1 MKAVPGSPLVVESA
15 TLSLVGVHIR
25 CPLDRASDV
34 PYSNPVQGRPRRR
47 PPALRRPAERHT
59 PVYDCSVNDEATN
72 ERSAPTLTMVRS
84 HRDAIL
90 RAAHSRGVSNI
101 RIFGSVARGDA
112 TPASD
117 VDLLVDFERGRRGL
131 DLFAFAREV
140 EDLLGYPV
148 EVGTGLDEVVRSRVE
163 PQLVSL

>member
-1 MKAVPGSPLVVESA
+1 M
-15 TLSLVGVHIR
+15 
-25 CPLDRASDV
+25 
-34 PYSNPVQGRPRRR
+34 
-47 PPALRRPAERHT
+47 
-59 PVYDCSVNDEATN
+59 NDEATN

-90 RAAHSRGVSNI
+90 RAAHSRGVSSI